1 MPSGPYAQ
9 ANAIV
14 DNTSVKG
21 DNTLTGRT
29 GQNASSFIP
38 TLWSDEIR
46 AAYEKSLV
54 IAPKVK
60 KLSMTGKKG
69 DTVVIPAPV
78 RGAASV
84 KAENVAV
91 TIQNNLEENV
101 QVAIDKHYEYSRF
114 IEDITETQALSSLRK
129 FYTDDA
135 GYALAR
141 QIDTDIM
148 DLGKSLGNG
157 TGGSWVHNA
166 SFQVAAGGGLE
177 AFVAG
182 GGANGVDTAFTDEA
196 FRALIQKMDDADVP
210 MDDRCFVI
218 PPSVRNSIM
227 GLERYV
233 SSDFTGGQTVQNGL
247 IGNLY
252 GIDVMVSTNVATPE
266 TGVRAAQ
273 LIHKD
278 TYILAE
284 QQGIRSQTQY
294 KQEFLANLYTAD
306 TLYGVKT
313 FRPDAGFVLAVK
325 G

>member
-1 MPSGPYAQ
+1 MPAGAYPQ

-14 DNTSVKG
+14 DNTS
-21 DNTLTGRT
+21 
-29 GQNASSFIP
+29 AASFIP
-38 TLWSDEIR
+38 KLWSDEIR
-46 AAYEKSLV
+46 AAYEQSLV
-54 IAPKVK
+54 LANKVK

-69 DTVVIPAPV
+69 DTVNIPAPI
-78 RGAASV
+78 RGVAAE
-84 KAENVAV
+84 KAENIAV
-91 TIQNNLEENV
+91 TIQNNVEGNV
-101 QVAIDKHYEYSRF
+101 AVAIDKHYEYSRM
-114 IEDITETQALSSLRK
+114 IEDITETQALSSLRQ
-129 FYTDDA
+129 FYTGDA

-141 QIDTDIM
+141 QVDTDLM
-148 DLGKSLGNG
+148 DLGKSLGDGDG
-157 TGGSWVHNA
+157 TSWANSA
-166 SFQVAAGGGLE
+166 SFQIGANSVLE
-177 AFVAG
+177 AYDIDGTADVG
-182 GGANGVDTAFTDEA
+182 AFTDDA

>member
-1 MPSGPYAQ
+1 MPAGPYAQ

-21 DNTLTGRT
+21 GAVS

-46 AAYEKSLV
+46 AQYEKSLV

-78 RGAASV
+78 RGAA
-84 KAENVAV
+84 AEKQENIAV

-101 QVAIDKHYEYSRF
+101 QVVIDKHYEYSRF

-157 TGGSWVHNA
+157 TGSSWVHNA
-166 SFQVAAGGGLE
+166 SFQVSAAGGVE
-177 AFVAG
+177 PFVAG
-182 GGANGVDTAFTDEA
+182 GGGTGVDSPFTDEA

-252 GIDVMVSTNVATPE
+252 GIDIMVSTNVATPE
-266 TGVRAAQ
+266 SGVRAAQ

-284 QQGIRSQTQY
+284 QQAIRSQTQY
-294 KQEFLANLYTAD
+294 KQEFLSTLYTAD

-313 FRPDAGFVLAVK
+313 FRPDAGFVLAVQ

>member
-1 MPSGPYAQ
+1 MPAGAYPQ

-14 DNTSVKG
+14 DNTS
-21 DNTLTGRT
+21 
-29 GQNASSFIP
+29 AASFIP
-38 TLWSDEIR
+38 KLWSDEIR
-46 AAYEKSLV
+46 AAYEQSLV
-54 IAPKVK
+54 LANKVK

-69 DTVVIPAPV
+69 DTVNIPAPI
-78 RGAASV
+78 RGVAAE
-84 KAENVAV
+84 KAENIAV
-91 TIQNNLEENV
+91 TIQNNVEGNV
-101 QVAIDKHYEYSRF
+101 AVAIDKHYEYSRM
-114 IEDITETQALSSLRK
+114 IEDITETQALSSLRQ
-129 FYTDDA
+129 FYTGDA

-141 QIDTDIM
+141 QVDTDLM

-157 TGGSWVHNA
+157 NGGSWAHNA
-166 SFQVAAGGGLE
+166 SFQINSTTGVLE
-177 AFVAG
+177 AYDIDGPADLG
-182 GGANGVDTAFTDEA
+182 AFTDDA

-218 PPSVRNSIM
+218 PPSLRNAIM
-227 GLERYV
+227 GVDRYV
-233 SSDFTGGQTVQNGL
+233 STDFVNGKGVENGK
-247 IGNLY
+247 IGSLY
-252 GIDVMVSTNVATPE
+252 GIDIMVSTNVASPE
-266 TGVRAAQ
+266 AGARAAQ

>member
-1 MPSGPYAQ
+1 MTDSIYPAQ
-9 ANAIV
+9 EGAVGKTAA
-14 DNTSVKG
+14 G
-21 DNTLTGRT
+21 
-29 GQNASSFIP
+29 SFIP
-38 TLWSDEIR
+38 TLWSDEIK
-46 AAYEKSLV
+46 ASYEKNLV
-54 IAPKVK
+54 IANKVK

-69 DTVVIPAPV
+69 DTINIPAPV
-78 RGAASV
+78 RGS
-84 KAENVAV
+84 AEKKLEHTAV
-91 TIQNNLEENV
+91 TIQNNVEGNV
-101 QVAIDKHYEYSRF
+101 PVVISEHYEYSRM
-114 IEDITETQALSSLRK
+114 IEDIVEVQALSSLRK

-148 DLGKSLGNG
+148 DLGKSLGDG
-157 TGGSWVHNA
+157 DGSSWVNSA
-166 SFQVAAGGGLE
+166 SYQVAAGGGL
-177 AFVAG
+177 AAYATG
-182 GGANGVDTAFTDEA
+182 GVDTAFTDEA

-252 GIDVMVSTNVATPE
+252 GIDVMVSTNVASPE

-294 KQEFLANLYTAD
+294 KQEFLGTLYTAD

-313 FRPDAGFVLAVK
+313 FRPDAGFVLNVA

>member
-1 MPSGPYAQ
+1 MTNSIYPIQTGA
-9 ANAIV
+9 V

-21 DNTLTGRT
+21 GALT

-69 DTVVIPAPV
+69 DAVVIPAPI

-91 TIQNNLEENV
+91 TIQNNLEQNV
-101 QVAIDKHYEYSRF
+101 QVSIDKHYEYSRF

-141 QIDTDIM
+141 QIDTDLM

-157 TGGSWVHNA
+157 TGSSWTNSA
-166 SFQVAAGGGLE
+166 SFQVAASGGLE
-177 AFVAG
+177 AYG
-182 GGANGVDTAFTDEA
+182 TGSVDTAFTDEA

-252 GIDVMVSTNVATPE
+252 GIDIMVSTNVATPE
-266 TGVRAAQ
+266 SGVRAAQ

-284 QQGIRSQTQY
+284 QQAIRSQTQY
-294 KQEFLANLYTAD
+294 KQEFLSTLYTAD

-313 FRPDAGFVLAVK
+313 FRPDAGFVLNVL

>member
-1 MPSGPYAQ
+1 MPSGAYPQ

-14 DNTSVKG
+14 DNTS
-21 DNTLTGRT
+21 
-29 GQNASSFIP
+29 AASFIP
-38 TLWSDEIR
+38 KLWSDEIR
-46 AAYEKSLV
+46 AAYEKNLV

-69 DTVVIPAPV
+69 DTVNIPAPI
-78 RGAASV
+78 RGTASA
-84 KAENVAV
+84 KDENVAV
-91 TIQNNLEENV
+91 TIQNNVEGNV
-101 QVAIDKHYEYSRF
+101 PVVINKHYEYSRM
-114 IEDITETQALSSLRK
+114 IEDITETQALSSLRQ
-129 FYTDDA
+129 FYTTDA
-135 GYALAR
+135 GYALAK

-157 TGGSWVHNA
+157 DGSSWVNTGV
-166 SFQVAAGGGLE
+166 FQVAAGGTGVE
-177 AFVAG
+177 AYAAG
-182 GGANGVDTAFTDEA
+182 GVDTAFSDAA

-218 PPSVRNSIM
+218 PPSLRNAIM
-227 GLERYV
+227 GIERYT
-233 SSDFTGGQTVQNGL
+233 STDFVNGKTVENGL

-266 TGVRAAQ
+266 SGVRAAQ

-278 TYILAE
+278 TYVLAE

-313 FRPDAGFVLAVK
+313 LRPDAGFVLAVA

>member
-1 MPSGPYAQ
+1 
-9 ANAIV
+9 
-14 DNTSVKG
+14 
-21 DNTLTGRT
+21 
-29 GQNASSFIP
+29 
-38 TLWSDEIR
+38 
-46 AAYEKSLV
+46 
-54 IAPKVK
+54 
-60 KLSMTGKKG
+60 
-69 DTVVIPAPV
+69 
-78 RGAASV
+78 
-84 KAENVAV
+84 
-91 TIQNNLEENV
+91 
-101 QVAIDKHYEYSRF
+101 
-114 IEDITETQALSSLRK
+114 
-129 FYTDDA
+129 
-135 GYALAR
+135 
-141 QIDTDIM
+141 M

-157 TGGSWVHNA
+157 DGTSWVNTA

-177 AFVAG
+177 AYAAG
-182 GGANGVDTAFTDEA
+182 GVDTAFTDEA

-266 TGVRAAQ
+266 AGVRAAQ

-313 FRPDAGFVLAVK
+313 FRPDAGFVLNVA